1 MQPDRHTPPGSLTKE
16 RPEVYFLKTV
26 VGYDASLAFV
36 LISIPLIVG
45 RLNSPFSRYVFCFFV
60 MSFPYRITFG
70 GALGYRYLM
79 YLPFFSMLASVALRR
94 KALLAIILFLI
105 MIDLVL
111 VIDPITAKK
120 AGHFLAGEGTLLE
133 AIAGAFR

>member
-1 MQPDRHTPPGSLTKE
+1 
-16 RPEVYFLKTV
+16 
-26 VGYDASLAFV
+26 
-36 LISIPLIVG
+36 
-45 RLNSPFSRYVFCFFV
+45 
-60 MSFPYRITFG
+60 
-70 GALGYRYLM
+70 
-79 YLPFFSMLASVALRR
+79 MLASVVLRR